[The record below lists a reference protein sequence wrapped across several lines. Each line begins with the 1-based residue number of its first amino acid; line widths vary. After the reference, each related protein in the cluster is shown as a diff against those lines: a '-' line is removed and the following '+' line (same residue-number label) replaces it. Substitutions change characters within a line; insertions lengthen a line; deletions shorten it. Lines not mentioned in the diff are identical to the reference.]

1 VTLEDIA
8 SFCEFKDC
16 EVSLGDPGIGFIHVN
31 GNGVKYNYN
40 YDRFISLRELSALV
54 KPTDLLGQATLFKV
68 RRGGQ
73 VRELSRA
80 DFEAELQD
88 FRQKVGIA

>member
-1 VTLEDIA
+1 LTLEDIA
-8 SFCEFKDC
+8 SFCEFRDC
-16 EVSLGDPGIGFIHVN
+16 EVSLGDPQTGFIHIN

-40 YDRFISLRELSALV
+40 YDRFISLRELSGLP
-54 KPTDLLGQATLFKV
+54 KPLDVLGQASLFRV

-73 VRELSRA
+73 VRDLSRA
-80 DFEAELQD
+80 DFEAELRD